1 MTQTAA
7 CCTSMLSV
15 CKHSWSD
22 ILATRKFHATNVSG
36 TKWCTLVIR
45 KVDRELPTLP
55 AELKGKCRSKFY
67 PLAELFWVLS
77 IHLSKVPLLFKFQQE
92 RGCKKAAS
100 RVFLLDLSVVPSH
113 GGIHEQS
120 LSLLICNDLGADPRS
135 CWCVLSQ
142 ANIVAG
148 ESL

>member
-1 MTQTAA
+1 M
-7 CCTSMLSV
+7 
-15 CKHSWSD
+15 
-22 ILATRKFHATNVSG
+22 
-36 TKWCTLVIR
+36 R

-67 PLAELFWVLS
+67 PLAELFRVLS
-77 IHLSKVPLLFKFQQE
+77 IHLSKVPLYFKFQQE

-120 LSLLICNDLGADPRS
+120 RLIIVDLQRPWSRPQILLMCSFTSKHRGWGIFVIAILTIARFTSFREVTNLNFLPMSLMISSRP
-135 CWCVLSQ
+135 
-142 ANIVAG
+142 
-148 ESL
+148 